1 MDKHFACF
9 CLLLIKSVNCE
20 VDVGLHSMSFASKWK
35 WCTVQWHKSS
45 HVGDSMIEMHKLL
58 RVGTAVHQ
66 FEDHILLSI
75 QQLKH
80 TRPALITFSL
90 IFLLDHRH
98 DDEVVLLC
106 LSLMQGLCS
115 SCEQDLTMAVLIP
128 WFLDGPCHVLALCI
142 SNFLDFYNE
151 HFYWAFYQMK
161 MQSFFSDSL
170 LACTFSCYCPP

>member
-1 MDKHFACF
+1 
-9 CLLLIKSVNCE
+9 
-20 VDVGLHSMSFASKWK
+20 
-35 WCTVQWHKSS
+35 
-45 HVGDSMIEMHKLL
+45 
-58 RVGTAVHQ
+58 
-66 FEDHILLSI
+66 
-75 QQLKH
+75 
-80 TRPALITFSL
+80 
-90 IFLLDHRH
+90 
-98 DDEVVLLC
+98 VLLC